1 MRYQHPDAHPL
12 SSSPPEP
19 IANDAGGDDVRRG
32 RSWTPSVPGT
42 QSQSSHKVL
51 VEDGLSRVGGV
62 LDYGIVVVG
71 LHSRSVA
78 YASSV
83 KRRVRDN
90 EEELLRLLLGTK
102 DPDLVAI
109 RKEVDC

>member
-1 MRYQHPDAHPL
+1 MVAEAGPGRPL
-12 SSSPPEP
+12 YLELR
-19 IANDAGGDDVRRG
+19 ATRL
-32 RSWTPSVPGT
+32 
-42 QSQSSHKVL
+42 KVL
-51 VEDGLSRVGGV
+51 VEDGLSRAGGV

-71 LHSRSVA
+71 LRSRSVA
-78 YASSV
+78 YVSSV

-90 EEELLRLLLGTK
+90 EEELLRLLLDTK